1 MRLSKTT
8 YYVDFVIYA
17 ALVAAAFLVGIW
29 RNSPRAMALWLPM
42 AVVGVL
48 SWTLLEY
55 ILHRFVLHRIPVFA
69 LMHDAHHQVPLAFV
83 GTPTWLSLAVIGG
96 CVFLPA
102 WALGSLNSA
111 SGLTV
116 GVMAGFLWYGI
127 IHHAIHYRRPRML
140 AKRLLRASRRHARHH
155 YGPLAGNFG
164 VTTAFWD
171 RIFGTTLNPD
181 AERQARAACSARD
194 DPALGRSSRSLNMR
208 AGYKPWNGRIA
219 NLLPLSTG
227 GCRGYA
233 KS

>member
-8 YYVDFVIYA
+8 YYADFVIYA
-17 ALVAAAFLVGIW
+17 VLVATVCLTAIW
-29 RNSPRAMALWLPM
+29 RDGPHAMAIWLQL
-42 AVVGVL
+42 ALIGVL

-69 LMHDAHHQVPLAFV
+69 FMHDAHHQVPLAFV

-102 WALGSLNSA
+102 WALGSLNPA

-127 IHHAIHYRRPRML
+127 VHHAIHYRSPRSI
-140 AKRLLRASRRHARHH
+140 ARRLLEVSRRHARHH
-155 YGPLAGNFG
+155 YSPQPGNFG

-171 RIFGTTLNPD
+171 RIFGTALSAAANRQVR
-181 AERQARAACSARD
+181 AESPATDR
-194 DPALGRSSRSLNMR
+194 PALGGRSRS
-208 AGYKPWNGRIA
+208 
-219 NLLPLSTG
+219 
-227 GCRGYA
+227 
-233 KS
+233 